1 MRVVF
6 DLGEEHV
13 DGVLAL
19 FREAWWTKAR
29 TRDDVVSLLAASGVT
44 VGIASDDDDG
54 TLVAVARALTDGTH
68 RAVVLDVVVTEAQRG
83 GGLGRQIMDALLAHP
98 KMRDVESVALWC
110 LPEMTPFY
118 ERLGFRTGLH
128 DMRLMLRGDVSGE

>member
-1 MRVVF
+1 MRVDF
-6 DLGEEHV
+6 DLGEEHL

-29 TRDDVVSLLAASGVT
+29 TRRDVVSLLAATDVT
-44 VGIASDDDDG
+44 VGLVDDAG
-54 TLVAVARALTDGTH
+54 TLVAVARALTDRTH
-68 RAVVLDVVVTEAQRG
+68 RAVVLDVIVKDDRRG

-98 KMRDVESVALWC
+98 KIRDVECVALWC
-110 LPEMTPFY
+110 KPERVPFY
-118 ERLGFRTGLH
+118 ERLGFATGLH